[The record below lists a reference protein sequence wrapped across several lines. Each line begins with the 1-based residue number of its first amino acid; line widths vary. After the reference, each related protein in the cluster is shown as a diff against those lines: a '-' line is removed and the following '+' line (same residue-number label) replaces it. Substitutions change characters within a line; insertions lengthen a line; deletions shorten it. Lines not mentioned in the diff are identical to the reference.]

1 MINYAEKRA
10 CARCDYEAP
19 VTCAYFN
26 SDEFYRARTTNHS
39 RDGLY
44 FESDFPLKQGASIY
58 IRVDNYLPE
67 DFRTKICSCGG
78 VRSLA
83 IAEVKWCE
91 ELQGAYNLYYGVG
104 LKYIEPAI

>member
-1 MINYAEKRA
+1 MDYAEKRA
-10 CARCDYEAP
+10 CARCFYEAP

-26 SDEFYRARTTNHS
+26 SDRFYSAKTTNHS
-39 RDGLY
+39 KDGLY
-44 FESDFPLKQGASIY
+44 FESDFSLKPGASIY

-67 DFRTKICSCGG
+67 DSSSGICGCGR

-91 ELQGAYNLYYGVG
+91 EIQAADGFYYGVG
-104 LKYIEPAI
+104 LKYYEPAI